1 MSVCSVH
8 VHSISIYYLRLL
20 LILFITWQQNE
31 RKTRWYTF
39 WTFSIAL
46 PPFSDDTIEFKLDI
60 VYHRAHRFFFFAK
73 LFCTSFRQKEKE
85 NNILSRRLEPLFSAL
100 KSQFPLWGLVKL
112 PLWRRLRIRFFF
124 FFCCCLLIRMGNR
137 HSLDNL
143 SGD

>member
-60 VYHRAHRFFFFAK
+60 VYHRAHRFFFSPSCFARPSDRK
-73 LFCTSFRQKEKE
+73 KKKTTSSQGDWSHYSLPWRVNSLFGGSSSYLCGGDCAF
-85 NNILSRRLEPLFSAL
+85 
-100 KSQFPLWGLVKL
+100 V
-112 PLWRRLRIRFFF
+112 FF